1 MDIGIGAIILIVFI
15 VISIAQKI
23 KERADIARA
32 DRQRP
37 QSKPGEMSQEARRT
51 IYNKEAPV
59 VREATPK
66 GAAAPP
72 RGRAAPAKELMEALF
87 GAETIMPEEEEAEW
101 APVAPAARPELPRHV
116 QRPAPP
122 PIRREVVAHHVES
135 REQHKP
141 VHEGATT
148 REESIG
154 LRQAQ
159 EAPQRQREGVTYGTM
174 QAEAG
179 AQEAQQQARE
189 EKPKQRARKEQVRRR
204 KAAEVPRTPP
214 TRRQRRERLFSGAH
228 EVRKAIVFAEILGPP
243 KAFKDR

>member
-1 MDIGIGAIILIVFI
+1 MDIGIGAIIFIVFI

-32 DRQRP
+32 DRQLP

-51 IYNKEAPV
+51 IYNKETPV

-66 GAAAPP
+66 GAAPPP

-101 APVAPAARPELPRHV
+101 APVAPATRPELPRHV

-159 EAPQRQREGVTYGTM
+159 EA
-174 QAEAG
+174 
-179 AQEAQQQARE
+179 QQQARE

-214 TRRQRRERLFSGAH
+214 TRRQRRKRLFSGAH